1 MKLADCIKACILGL
15 SLAVV
20 PAVQAESPAAE
31 PTDAARQLAVQR
43 VNINTADAATIAGT
57 LTGVGM
63 RKAEAIVA
71 YREEHGPF
79 KTVDELV
86 NVKGIGSKTLE
97 KLRPM
102 IAL

>member
-1 MKLADCIKACILGL
+1 MKLADFGKACILGL

-20 PAVQAESPAAE
+20 PAAQAEPSAAASVDE
-31 PTDAARQLAVQR
+31 ARQLAVQT

-63 RKAEAIVA
+63 RKAEAIVE
-71 YREEHGPF
+71 YREAHGPF